1 MMKAIFKPENAD
13 VLIVR
18 DSDVNEASLIS
29 NFLRK
34 IENGASVD
42 FRAAYNGNQEING
55 LVLTVSEVPEKEL
68 DIPTY
73 IKIVADITNDEANYP
88 LFRIVVKPEDEK
100 FMSYKLDSDKWEILK
115 TLFEGVGL
123 VNASITP
130 DGIITAQN
138 DSGSFITSNLVI
150 PKGLFQY
157 LNSEDSSVLNYNE
170 SLIIKLDN
178 EPNFSEDAINSIPN
192 DMWQTSFNPYNKP
205 TNSANNSSVGSNSS
219 TNGSS
224 DNFICGCKDS
234 INNPRFDKE

>member
-1 MMKAIFKPENAD
+1 MMKAIFKPEKAD
-13 VLIVR
+13 VLIIR
-18 DSDVNEASLIS
+18 DSDANEASLIS

-42 FRAAYNGNQEING
+42 FKAAYNGNQEING

-68 DIPTY
+68 DIPTH
-73 IKIVADITNDEANYP
+73 IKIVADVTNDEANYP
-88 LFRIVVKPEDEK
+88 LFRIEVRPENEN

-115 TLFEGVGL
+115 TLFEGIGL
-123 VNASITP
+123 VDASITP
-130 DGIITAQN
+130 DGIITARN

-157 LNSEDSSVLNYNE
+157 LNAEDSSVLNYNE

-192 DMWQTSFNPYNKP
+192 DIWQTSFNPYIKP
-205 TNSANNSSVGSNSS
+205 TNSSTTGSNNFI
-219 TNGSS
+219 NGSL
-224 DNFICGCKDS
+224 DDFTCGCKDS
-234 INNPRFDKE
+234 INNPKSSRK